1 MIIATQT
8 ESKLYSYSRLY
19 VGNSRTEVIYLGYPL
34 ELTKKEYFILYTLL
48 ENVSKP
54 LSAKELI
61 KITNTTM
68 TKKNVVYH
76 VSSINRKAKKI
87 GKRKI
92 IHNRSKIGYFLNEEM

>member
-34 ELTKKEYFILYTLL
+34 ELTKK
-48 ENVSKP
+48 VK
-54 LSAKELI
+54 
-61 KITNTTM
+61 
-68 TKKNVVYH
+68 
-76 VSSINRKAKKI
+76 RKAKKI